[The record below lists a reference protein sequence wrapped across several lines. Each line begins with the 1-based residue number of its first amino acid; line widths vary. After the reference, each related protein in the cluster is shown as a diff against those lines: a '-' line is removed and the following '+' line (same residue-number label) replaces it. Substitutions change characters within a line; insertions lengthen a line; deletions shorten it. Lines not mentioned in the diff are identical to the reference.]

1 MTSVDRAARQ
11 TVAAPQARR
20 PRARPPESWRSRDNK
35 AALAIQDRVRE
46 FRGFDLGGCK
56 CSLPTPDKVAFM
68 APIYA
73 PTITSME

>member
-1 MTSVDRAARQ
+1 MTSVHRACRN
-11 TVAAPQARR
+11 PGR
-20 PRARPPESWRSRDNK
+20 PRDDK
-35 AALAIQDRVRE
+35 TALAIQDRVGE
-46 FRGFDLGGCK
+46 LRGVDVGGWK